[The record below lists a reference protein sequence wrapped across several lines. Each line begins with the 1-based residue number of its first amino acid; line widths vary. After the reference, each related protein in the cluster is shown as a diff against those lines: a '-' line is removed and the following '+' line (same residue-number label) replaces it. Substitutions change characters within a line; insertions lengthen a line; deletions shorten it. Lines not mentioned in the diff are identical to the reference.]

1 LSNTILSC
9 FLRISR
15 EEGLYQEKL
24 KRFPGKTYMRRF
36 VMSAA
41 AVCLIS
47 ALGCSRLDTRGP
59 RQVGEAGW
67 RAIAGNDIEALQ
79 KLAAPEDRHKFTADA
94 LRRELDSL
102 PPFPDTIIVVME
114 ITGERAQALV
124 KGWEHPYGLQME
136 KKDRRWCLTW

>member
-1 LSNTILSC
+1 MKLCFFLSIL
-9 FLRISR
+9 LAHITA
-15 EEGLYQEKL
+15 
-24 KRFPGKTYMRRF
+24 FPGC
-36 VMSAA
+36 A
-41 AVCLIS
+41 
-47 ALGCSRLDTRGP
+47 RLDTKDP

-124 KGWEHPYGLQME
+124 KGWAHPYGLQMV
-136 KKDRRWCLTW
+136 KRNGRWWVEW